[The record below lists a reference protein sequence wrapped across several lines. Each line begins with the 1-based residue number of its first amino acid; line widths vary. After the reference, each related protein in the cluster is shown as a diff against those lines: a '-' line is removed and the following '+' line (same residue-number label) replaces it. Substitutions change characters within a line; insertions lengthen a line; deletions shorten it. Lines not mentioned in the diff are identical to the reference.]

1 VMNGA
6 SERILVLGLG
16 LSGMAAA
23 RFELARARSGE
34 DVRVTALDERT
45 EAGDATLVGKAESLR
60 CEGAA
65 VSLGAGEAPEGP
77 WDLVVT
83 SPGIP
88 PHAPVMLSARAS
100 GAPVISEVELGWRV
114 AVAPIVAV
122 TGTNGKTTVTAL
134 IAHLLTEAGIDA
146 RACGNIGGTT
156 VLEAASSAPA
166 GSVLVAEV
174 SSFQLALTDRFHP
187 KVAVLLNITPDHL
200 DWHGD
205 LDTYA
210 ADKAKVFANTG
221 SGDTVVID
229 VDDPGSA
236 AQVGSAQAT
245 GATVVRVS
253 LTRLN
258 AGGASVVD
266 GVMAVDRPGGPVALV
281 APGELRIRGEHNVSN
296 ALAAASAAL
305 ALGAGLEAVRR
316 GLESFE
322 PVEHRLEPV
331 AEVAGVQW
339 VNDSKATNPD
349 AVLKALTAFGEKPL
363 IVLLGGR
370 NKHNDFLPLARA
382 VAARVKAAVL
392 FGECLPELRE
402 AFRGLSVP
410 VVEAP
415 GLADAVR
422 AAADLAA
429 PGDVVLLSPANASF
443 DEFDSYGHRGR
454 EFKRIVSDLAGGSG
468 T

>member
-1 VMNGA
+1 MSQA

-16 LSGMAAA
+16 MSGMAAA

-34 DVRVTALDERT
+34 DVRVTVVDERT
-45 EAGDATLVGKAESLR
+45 EADDATLVGKAESLR

-100 GAPVISEVELGWRV
+100 GAAVISEVELGWRV

-134 IAHLLTEAGIDA
+134 IAHLLTGAGIDA

-156 VLEAASSAPA
+156 VLEAAASAPA
-166 GSVLVAEV
+166 DSVLVAEV

-210 ADKAKVFANTG
+210 ADKAKVFANMG

-236 AQVGSAQAT
+236 AQVGSAQAA

-253 LTRLN
+253 LTRLH

-281 APGELRIRGEHNVSN
+281 APGELRIRGDHNVSN

-331 AEVAGVQW
+331 AEVAGVRW

-349 AVLKALTAFGEKPL
+349 AVLKALTAFGETPV

-370 NKHNDFLPLARA
+370 NKHNDFRPLARA

-402 AFRGLSVP
+402 AFRGLPVP
-410 VVEAP
+410 VVEAA

-422 AAADLAA
+422 AAADLAV

-454 EFKRIVSDLAGGSG
+454 EFKRMVSDLAGGSG